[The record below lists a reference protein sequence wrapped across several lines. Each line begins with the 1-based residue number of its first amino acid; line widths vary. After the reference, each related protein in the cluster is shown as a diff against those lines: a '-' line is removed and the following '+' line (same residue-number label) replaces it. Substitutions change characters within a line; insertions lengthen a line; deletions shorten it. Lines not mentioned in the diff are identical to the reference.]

1 MSSPSEPTGKRKLAL
16 IIGALGVV
24 FGDIGTSPLYAFKEC
39 LHHSGEADP
48 STATIG
54 ILSLILWS
62 LIIIVSIKYVALIL
76 RADNHG
82 EGGILA
88 LLNLAFPPQSTGSQ
102 VTKSVLLMSA
112 IGVFGAALL
121 YGDGVI
127 TPAISVI
134 SAVEGLKVIS
144 PALGHFVVPLAVVIL
159 LALFSVQRFGTD
171 FIGKAFGPIVL
182 LWFLVL
188 GFLGLI
194 QVIHNPAVLAAFN
207 PFSGLHY
214 LISHPGTSAFVL
226 GSVVLAVTG
235 AEALYADM
243 GHFGRIPIR
252 DAWNYIALPA
262 LVLNYLGQG
271 ALVLSH
277 PETHTNP
284 FFLLAPEWAT
294 LPLVLLAT
302 MAGVIASQAL
312 ISGVFSLTTAAMQ
325 MGYLPRIQILYTSHE
340 TSGRVYIPAVNWAM
354 AFACIALVVS
364 FRSSSAL
371 AAAYGL
377 AVTMT
382 MMATACLFF
391 VVSQKLWGWSRSRAA
406 IVCSIF
412 LIIECAFF
420 ASNILKIAHGGW
432 LSLLIGIVVF
442 YMMTTWKI
450 GRTYIRSQ
458 MGNALTLPCFVDS
471 IAMSGVLD
479 PALNPHR
486 VKGTAIF
493 LSSSPDITPNSLS
506 YNLTHNHVLHER
518 NIVLTILSARVPYV
532 DDASKLTITPLPE
545 GFYQVNANFGF
556 MEIPTIQA
564 VVAGAEK
571 QGLSIDIEKST
582 FFLGRETL
590 VRSNNGLPRMREN
603 VFIAMAKNA
612 QNAAQF
618 FHLPSNRTIEI
629 GKQVEI

>member
-1 MSSPSEPTGKRKLAL
+1 MSAPTEPAGKHKLSL
-16 IIGALGVV
+16 VIGALGVV

-39 LHHSGEADP
+39 LHHSGEGDP

-62 LIIIVSIKYVALIL
+62 LIIIVSIKYVALVL

-88 LLNLAFPPQSTGSQ
+88 LLNLAFPAQSAGAQISRP
-102 VTKSVLLMSA
+102 VLIMSA
-112 IGVFGAALL
+112 IGLFGAALL

-144 PALGHFVVPLAVVIL
+144 PELSHFIVPLSVLIL

-182 LWFLVL
+182 LWFVVI

-194 QVIHNPAVLAAFN
+194 QIIHNPAVLAAFD
-207 PFSGLHY
+207 PFKGLSY
-214 LISHPGTSAFVL
+214 LGHHPGTSAFLL

-277 PETHTNP
+277 PETKGNP
-284 FFLLAPEWAT
+284 FFLLAPEWAA

-340 TSGRVYIPAVNWAM
+340 TSGRVYIPTVNWAM
-354 AFACIALVVS
+354 AVACIALVIS
-364 FRSSSAL
+364 FRTSSAL
-371 AAAYGL
+371 AAAYGV

-391 VVSQKLWGWSRSRAA
+391 IVAQRQWGWSRSKAA
-406 IVCSIF
+406 IVCTVF
-412 LIIECAFF
+412 LIIEFAFC
-420 ASNILKIAHGGW
+420 ASNLLKIGHGGW
-432 LSLLIGIVVF
+432 LSIGIGIVIF

-450 GRTYIRSQ
+450 GRSYIRSQ

-518 NIVLTILSARVPYV
+518 NIVLTILSARIPYV
-532 DDASKLTITPLPE
+532 DAAAKLTITPLPE
-545 GFYQVNANFGF
+545 GFYQINASFGF
-556 MEIPTIQA
+556 MEIPSIQA

-571 QGLSIDIEKST
+571 HGLAIDVEKST

-590 VRSNNGLPRMREN
+590 VRSNKGLSSLREN